1 MVSEDLIQSHI
12 DPFKLSSE
20 EKSNSG
26 FFQTV
31 ILLEEKRYRYGFT
44 LSNEATIDE
53 EWLFGPA
60 EKNETYYFKRKG
72 DSIDVNAE
80 RFPEGKDNP
89 LEKLRQNAL
98 FLSFCS
104 SFNGPVS
111 GLIRSFFLKTII
123 SGNPTTLRPQYN
135 STNLLISKGNKDI
148 VLNWMKEIGLH
159 FNDVIIEGTLTTASA
174 MLGLTD
180 NIFFSKNKYNEK
192 GEVDGVAL
200 MSLTDESDG
209 TKKFYSFIGRLQAK
223 FETGGLYVCDE
234 IDSNF
239 HPTLLQ
245 HLIRMFNNPLIN
257 KANSQLLFTSHDT
270 NLMDPGIMRRDQFYF
285 TEKSSQDETIL
296 YALSDL
302 KGIRNNADFARQYL
316 AGFYGALPVLGNYLE
331 ESDPQN

>member
-1 MVSEDLIQSHI
+1 
-12 DPFKLSSE
+12 
-20 EKSNSG
+20 
-26 FFQTV
+26 
-31 ILLEEKRYRYGFT
+31 
-44 LSNEATIDE
+44 
-53 EWLFGPA
+53 
-60 EKNETYYFKRKG
+60 
-72 DSIDVNAE
+72 
-80 RFPEGKDNP
+80 
-89 LEKLRQNAL
+89 
-98 FLSFCS
+98 
-104 SFNGPVS
+104 
-111 GLIRSFFLKTII
+111 
-123 SGNPTTLRPQYN
+123 
-135 STNLLISKGNKDI
+135 
-148 VLNWMKEIGLH
+148 
-159 FNDVIIEGTLTTASA
+159 